1 MLNLLLSGMR
11 PIIAAAKLLLFCH
24 LGKFFAL
31 FFHKTAEIVAF
42 TPFGATISSPFLPI
56 DTPSAAPVFGAE
68 IMDGSRER
76 TDAEREIIHAFTESA
91 DTFTKSAGASDED
104 AGASAEDIVRIAE
117 GTSTLPEYTSTL
129 PEDTST
135 IAEDAFTIAEDAF
148 TIAEGTFTR
157 PEGTFTVAEGIL
169 RIIARRDMD
178 ISWLEMIV
186 AEPDTGIEC
195 HEITLMGCCMGM

>member
-11 PIIAAAKLLLFCH
+11 PIFAAAKLLLFCH

-31 FFHKTAEIVAF
+31 FFYKTAEIVAF
-42 TPFGATISSPFLPI
+42 TPFSATISSPFQPI

-68 IMDGSRER
+68 IMDGSRGR
-76 TDAEREIIHAFTESA
+76 TDAKREIIGAF
-91 DTFTKSAGASDED
+91 
-104 AGASAEDIVRIAE
+104 AEDIVRIAE
-117 GTSTLPEYTSTL
+117 GTFTL
-129 PEDTST
+129 
-135 IAEDAFTIAEDAF
+135 
-148 TIAEGTFTR
+148 
-157 PEGTFTVAEGIL
+157 PEGTFTVAEGIF

-186 AEPDTGIEC
+186 AELDTGIAC

>member
-42 TPFGATISSPFLPI
+42 TPFSATISSPFQPI
-56 DTPSAAPVFGAE
+56 DTPSAAPVSGAE
-68 IMDGSRER
+68 IMDGSRGR
-76 TDAEREIIHAFTESA
+76 TDAKREIIGAF
-91 DTFTKSAGASDED
+91 
-104 AGASAEDIVRIAE
+104 AEDIVRIAE
-117 GTSTLPEYTSTL
+117 GTFTLPGGT
-129 PEDTST
+129 
-135 IAEDAFTIAEDAF
+135 F
-148 TIAEGTFTR
+148 TIAEGIF
-157 PEGTFTVAEGIL
+157 

-186 AEPDTGIEC
+186 AELDTGIAC

>member
-1 MLNLLLSGMR
+1 MR

-42 TPFGATISSPFLPI
+42 TPFSATISSPFQPI

-68 IMDGSRER
+68 IMDGSRGR
-76 TDAEREIIHAFTESA
+76 TDAKREIIGAF
-91 DTFTKSAGASDED
+91 
-104 AGASAEDIVRIAE
+104 AEDIVRIAE
-117 GTSTLPEYTSTL
+117 GTFTL
-129 PEDTST
+129 
-135 IAEDAFTIAEDAF
+135 
-148 TIAEGTFTR
+148 
-157 PEGTFTVAEGIL
+157 PEGTFTVAEGTFTIAEGIF

-186 AEPDTGIEC
+186 AELDTGIAC

>member
-42 TPFGATISSPFLPI
+42 TPFSATISSPFQPI

-68 IMDGSRER
+68 IMVGSREK
-76 TDAEREIIHAFTESA
+76 TDAERGIIGAFTESA
-91 DTFTKSAGASDED
+91 DASDERADASDED
-104 AGASAEDIVRIAE
+104 AGAFAEDIVR
-117 GTSTLPEYTSTL
+117 
-129 PEDTST
+129 
-135 IAEDAFTIAEDAF
+135 F
-148 TIAEGTFTR
+148 AEGTFTLPEGTFTL

-186 AEPDTGIEC
+186 AELDTGIAC
-195 HEITLMGCCMGM
+195 HEITLMGCCMEM

>member
-1 MLNLLLSGMR
+1 MR

-42 TPFGATISSPFLPI
+42 TPFSATISSPFQPI

-68 IMDGSRER
+68 IMDGSLEK
-76 TDAEREIIHAFTESA
+76 TDAEREIIG
-91 DTFTKSAGASDED
+91 TF
-104 AGASAEDIVRIAE
+104 AEDIVRIAE
-117 GTSTLPEYTSTL
+117 GTFTLPEG
-129 PEDTST
+129 
-135 IAEDAFTIAEDAF
+135 IF
-148 TIAEGTFTR
+148 TIAEGTFTL
-157 PEGTFTVAEGIL
+157 PDGIF

-186 AEPDTGIEC
+186 AELDTGIAC

>member
-11 PIIAAAKLLLFCH
+11 PIFAAAKLLLFCH

-42 TPFGATISSPFLPI
+42 TPFSATISSPFQPI
-56 DTPSAAPVFGAE
+56 DTPSAAPVSGAE
-68 IMDGSRER
+68 IMDGSRGR
-76 TDAEREIIHAFTESA
+76 TDAKREIIGAF
-91 DTFTKSAGASDED
+91 
-104 AGASAEDIVRIAE
+104 AEDIVRIAE
-117 GTSTLPEYTSTL
+117 GTFTL
-129 PEDTST
+129 
-135 IAEDAFTIAEDAF
+135 
-148 TIAEGTFTR
+148 
-157 PEGTFTVAEGIL
+157 PEGTFTVAEGIF

-186 AEPDTGIEC
+186 AELDTGIAC

>member
-42 TPFGATISSPFLPI
+42 TPFSATISSPFQPI
-56 DTPSAAPVFGAE
+56 DTPSAAPVSGAE
-68 IMDGSRER
+68 IMDGSLEK
-76 TDAEREIIHAFTESA
+76 TDAEREIIGAF
-91 DTFTKSAGASDED
+91 
-104 AGASAEDIVRIAE
+104 AEDIVRIAE
-117 GTSTLPEYTSTL
+117 GTFTLPEGTL
-129 PEDTST
+129 TV
-135 IAEDAFTIAEDAF
+135 
-148 TIAEGTFTR
+148 AEGTF
-157 PEGTFTVAEGIL
+157 

-186 AEPDTGIEC
+186 AELDTGIAC

>member
-11 PIIAAAKLLLFCH
+11 PIFAAAKLLLFCH

-42 TPFGATISSPFLPI
+42 TPFSATISSPFQPI

-76 TDAEREIIHAFTESA
+76 TDAEREIIGAF
-91 DTFTKSAGASDED
+91 
-104 AGASAEDIVRIAE
+104 AEDIVRIAE
-117 GTSTLPEYTSTL
+117 GAFTLPEG
-129 PEDTST
+129 
-135 IAEDAFTIAEDAF
+135 AFTL
-148 TIAEGTFTR
+148 
-157 PEGTFTVAEGIL
+157 PEGTFTVAEGIF

-178 ISWLEMIV
+178 ISWLEIIV
-186 AEPDTGIEC
+186 AELDTGIAC

>member
-42 TPFGATISSPFLPI
+42 TPFSATISSPFQPI

-68 IMDGSRER
+68 IMDGSRGR
-76 TDAEREIIHAFTESA
+76 TDAKREIIGAF
-91 DTFTKSAGASDED
+91 
-104 AGASAEDIVRIAE
+104 AEDIVRIAE
-117 GTSTLPEYTSTL
+117 GTFTL
-129 PEDTST
+129 
-135 IAEDAFTIAEDAF
+135 
-148 TIAEGTFTR
+148 
-157 PEGTFTVAEGIL
+157 PEGTFTVAEGIF

-186 AEPDTGIEC
+186 AELDTGIAC

>member
-42 TPFGATISSPFLPI
+42 TPFSATISSPFQPI

-68 IMDGSRER
+68 IMDGSLEK
-76 TDAEREIIHAFTESA
+76 TDAEREIIGAF
-91 DTFTKSAGASDED
+91 
-104 AGASAEDIVRIAE
+104 AEDIVRIAE
-117 GTSTLPEYTSTL
+117 GTFTL
-129 PEDTST
+129 
-135 IAEDAFTIAEDAF
+135 
-148 TIAEGTFTR
+148 
-157 PEGTFTVAEGIL
+157 PEGTFTVAEGIFTVAEGIF

-186 AEPDTGIEC
+186 AELDTGIAC
-195 HEITLMGCCMGM
+195 HEITLMRCCMGM

>member
-42 TPFGATISSPFLPI
+42 TPFSATISSPFQPI

-68 IMDGSRER
+68 IMDGSRGR
-76 TDAEREIIHAFTESA
+76 TDAKREIIGAF
-91 DTFTKSAGASDED
+91 
-104 AGASAEDIVRIAE
+104 AEDIVRIA
-117 GTSTLPEYTSTL
+117 
-129 PEDTST
+129 
-135 IAEDAFTIAEDAF
+135 A
-148 TIAEGTFTR
+148 GTFTL
-157 PEGTFTVAEGIL
+157 PEGTFTVAEGIFTVAEGIF

-186 AEPDTGIEC
+186 AELDTGIAC

>member
-1 MLNLLLSGMR
+1 MR

-42 TPFGATISSPFLPI
+42 TPFSATISSPFQPI

-68 IMDGSRER
+68 IMDGSRGR
-76 TDAEREIIHAFTESA
+76 TDAKREIIGAF
-91 DTFTKSAGASDED
+91 
-104 AGASAEDIVRIAE
+104 AEDIVRIAE
-117 GTSTLPEYTSTL
+117 GTFTL
-129 PEDTST
+129 
-135 IAEDAFTIAEDAF
+135 
-148 TIAEGTFTR
+148 
-157 PEGTFTVAEGIL
+157 PEGTFTVAEGTFKIAEGIF

-186 AEPDTGIEC
+186 AELDTGIAC

>member
-42 TPFGATISSPFLPI
+42 TPFSATISSPFQPT
-56 DTPSAAPVFGAE
+56 DTPSAAHVFGAE
-68 IMDGSRER
+68 IMDGSRGR
-76 TDAEREIIHAFTESA
+76 TDAKREIIGAF
-91 DTFTKSAGASDED
+91 
-104 AGASAEDIVRIAE
+104 AEDIVRIAE
-117 GTSTLPEYTSTL
+117 GTFTL
-129 PEDTST
+129 
-135 IAEDAFTIAEDAF
+135 
-148 TIAEGTFTR
+148 
-157 PEGTFTVAEGIL
+157 PEGTFTVAESTFTVAESTFMVAEGTFMVAEGTFTLPEGIFTIAEGIS

-186 AEPDTGIEC
+186 AELDTGIAC
-195 HEITLMGCCMGM
+195 HEITLKGCCMGM

>member
-42 TPFGATISSPFLPI
+42 TPFSATISSPFQPI

-68 IMDGSRER
+68 IMDGSRGR
-76 TDAEREIIHAFTESA
+76 TDAKREIIGAF
-91 DTFTKSAGASDED
+91 
-104 AGASAEDIVRIAE
+104 AEDIVRIAE
-117 GTSTLPEYTSTL
+117 GTFTLPEG
-129 PEDTST
+129 
-135 IAEDAFTIAEDAF
+135 I
-148 TIAEGTFTR
+148 
-157 PEGTFTVAEGIL
+157 FTVAEGIF

-186 AEPDTGIEC
+186 AELDTGIAC

>member
-1 MLNLLLSGMR
+1 MR

-42 TPFGATISSPFLPI
+42 TPFSATISSPFQPI
-56 DTPSAAPVFGAE
+56 DTPSAAPVSGAE
-68 IMDGSRER
+68 IMDGSRGR
-76 TDAEREIIHAFTESA
+76 TDAKREIIGAF
-91 DTFTKSAGASDED
+91 
-104 AGASAEDIVRIAE
+104 AEDIVRIAE
-117 GTSTLPEYTSTL
+117 GTFTLPEGT
-129 PEDTST
+129 
-135 IAEDAFTIAEDAF
+135 F
-148 TIAEGTFTR
+148 TIAEGIF
-157 PEGTFTVAEGIL
+157 

-186 AEPDTGIEC
+186 AELDTGIAC

>member
-42 TPFGATISSPFLPI
+42 TPFSATISSPFQPI
-56 DTPSAAPVFGAE
+56 DMPSAAPVFGAE
-68 IMDGSRER
+68 IMVGSRER
-76 TDAEREIIHAFTESA
+76 TDAEREIIGAFTESA
-91 DTFTKSAGASDED
+91 DASDERAD
-104 AGASAEDIVRIAE
+104 AFAEDIVRIAE
-117 GTSTLPEYTSTL
+117 GTFTL
-129 PEDTST
+129 
-135 IAEDAFTIAEDAF
+135 
-148 TIAEGTFTR
+148 

-186 AEPDTGIEC
+186 AELDTGIAC
-195 HEITLMGCCMGM
+195 HEITLMGCCMEM

>member
-42 TPFGATISSPFLPI
+42 TPFSATISSPFQPI
-56 DTPSAAPVFGAE
+56 DTPSAAPVSGAE
-68 IMDGSRER
+68 IMDGSLEK
-76 TDAEREIIHAFTESA
+76 TDAEREIIGAF
-91 DTFTKSAGASDED
+91 
-104 AGASAEDIVRIAE
+104 AEDIVRIAE
-117 GTSTLPEYTSTL
+117 GTFTL
-129 PEDTST
+129 
-135 IAEDAFTIAEDAF
+135 
-148 TIAEGTFTR
+148 
-157 PEGTFTVAEGIL
+157 PEGTFTVAEGTF

-186 AEPDTGIEC
+186 AELDTGIAY

>member
-42 TPFGATISSPFLPI
+42 TPFSNTISSPFQPI

-68 IMDGSRER
+68 IMDGSLEK
-76 TDAEREIIHAFTESA
+76 TDAEREIIGAF
-91 DTFTKSAGASDED
+91 
-104 AGASAEDIVRIAE
+104 AEDIVRIAE
-117 GTSTLPEYTSTL
+117 GTFTL
-129 PEDTST
+129 
-135 IAEDAFTIAEDAF
+135 
-148 TIAEGTFTR
+148 
-157 PEGTFTVAEGIL
+157 PEGTFTVAEGIF

-178 ISWLEMIV
+178 ILWLEMIV
-186 AEPDTGIEC
+186 AELDIGIAC
-195 HEITLMGCCMGM
+195 HEITLMGCCMGI

>member
-42 TPFGATISSPFLPI
+42 TPFSATISSPFQPI

-68 IMDGSRER
+68 IMDGSLGR
-76 TDAEREIIHAFTESA
+76 TDAKREIIGAF
-91 DTFTKSAGASDED
+91 
-104 AGASAEDIVRIAE
+104 AEDIVRIAE
-117 GTSTLPEYTSTL
+117 GTFTL
-129 PEDTST
+129 
-135 IAEDAFTIAEDAF
+135 
-148 TIAEGTFTR
+148 
-157 PEGTFTVAEGIL
+157 PEGTFTVAEGIFTVAEGIF

-186 AEPDTGIEC
+186 AELDTGIAC

>member
-1 MLNLLLSGMR
+1 MR

-42 TPFGATISSPFLPI
+42 TPFNATISSPFQPI

-68 IMDGSRER
+68 IMDGSREK
-76 TDAEREIIHAFTESA
+76 TDAEREIIGAF
-91 DTFTKSAGASDED
+91 
-104 AGASAEDIVRIAE
+104 AEDIVRIAE
-117 GTSTLPEYTSTL
+117 GTFTLPRGT
-129 PEDTST
+129 
-135 IAEDAFTIAEDAF
+135 F
-148 TIAEGTFTR
+148 TIAEGIF
-157 PEGTFTVAEGIL
+157 

-186 AEPDTGIEC
+186 AELDTGIAC

>member
-42 TPFGATISSPFLPI
+42 TPFSATISSPFQPI

-68 IMDGSRER
+68 IMDGSWGR
-76 TDAEREIIHAFTESA
+76 TDAKREIIGAF
-91 DTFTKSAGASDED
+91 
-104 AGASAEDIVRIAE
+104 AEDIAR
-117 GTSTLPEYTSTL
+117 
-129 PEDTST
+129 
-135 IAEDAFTIAEDAF
+135 
-148 TIAEGTFTR
+148 IAEGTFTL
-157 PEGTFTVAEGIL
+157 PEGIFTIAEGIF

-186 AEPDTGIEC
+186 AELDTGIAC

>member
-1 MLNLLLSGMR
+1 MLNLLISGMR

-42 TPFGATISSPFLPI
+42 TPFSATISSPFQPI

-68 IMDGSRER
+68 IMDGSRGR
-76 TDAEREIIHAFTESA
+76 TDEEREIIGAFV
-91 DTFTKSAGASDED
+91 
-104 AGASAEDIVRIAE
+104 EDIVRIAE
-117 GTSTLPEYTSTL
+117 GTFTLPEG
-129 PEDTST
+129 
-135 IAEDAFTIAEDAF
+135 IFTV
-148 TIAEGTFTR
+148 AEGTFTL
-157 PEGTFTVAEGIL
+157 PEGTFTVAEGTFTVAEGTFTVTEGIVRIAEGTFTVAEGIF

-186 AEPDTGIEC
+186 AELDTGIAC

>member
-42 TPFGATISSPFLPI
+42 TPFSATISSPFQPI

-68 IMDGSRER
+68 IMDGSLGR
-76 TDAEREIIHAFTESA
+76 TDAEREIIRAFTESA
-91 DTFTKSAGASDED
+91 DASDERADASDED
-104 AGASAEDIVRIAE
+104 AGAFAEDIVRIAE
-117 GTSTLPEYTSTL
+117 DTFTLP
-129 PEDTST
+129 
-135 IAEDAFTIAEDAF
+135 
-148 TIAEGTFTR
+148 EGTFTLPEGTFTL
-157 PEGTFTVAEGIL
+157 PEGTFTVVEGTF
-169 RIIARRDMD
+169 RIITRRDMD
-178 ISWLEMIV
+178 ISWLEMFV
-186 AEPDTGIEC
+186 AELDTGIAY

>member
-42 TPFGATISSPFLPI
+42 TPFNATISSPFQPI

-68 IMDGSRER
+68 IMDGSREK
-76 TDAEREIIHAFTESA
+76 TDAEREIIGAF
-91 DTFTKSAGASDED
+91 
-104 AGASAEDIVRIAE
+104 AEDIVRIAE
-117 GTSTLPEYTSTL
+117 GTFTLPRGT
-129 PEDTST
+129 
-135 IAEDAFTIAEDAF
+135 F
-148 TIAEGTFTR
+148 TIAEGIF
-157 PEGTFTVAEGIL
+157 

-186 AEPDTGIEC
+186 AELDTGIAC

>member
-42 TPFGATISSPFLPI
+42 TPFSATISSPFQPI

-68 IMDGSRER
+68 IMDGSRGR
-76 TDAEREIIHAFTESA
+76 TDAKREIIGAF
-91 DTFTKSAGASDED
+91 
-104 AGASAEDIVRIAE
+104 AEDIVRIAE
-117 GTSTLPEYTSTL
+117 GTFTL
-129 PEDTST
+129 
-135 IAEDAFTIAEDAF
+135 
-148 TIAEGTFTR
+148 
-157 PEGTFTVAEGIL
+157 PEGTFTVAEGIFTVAEGIF

-186 AEPDTGIEC
+186 AELDTGIAC
-195 HEITLMGCCMGM
+195 HEITLMGCCMEM

>member
-1 MLNLLLSGMR
+1 MR

-42 TPFGATISSPFLPI
+42 TPFSATISSPFQPI

-68 IMDGSRER
+68 IMDGSLEK
-76 TDAEREIIHAFTESA
+76 TDAEREIIGAF
-91 DTFTKSAGASDED
+91 
-104 AGASAEDIVRIAE
+104 AEDIVRIAE
-117 GTSTLPEYTSTL
+117 GTFTL
-129 PEDTST
+129 
-135 IAEDAFTIAEDAF
+135 
-148 TIAEGTFTR
+148 
-157 PEGTFTVAEGIL
+157 PEGTFTVAEGIFTVAEGIF

-186 AEPDTGIEC
+186 AELDTGIAC

>member
-1 MLNLLLSGMR
+1 MR
-11 PIIAAAKLLLFCH
+11 PIFAAAKLLLFCH

-42 TPFGATISSPFLPI
+42 TPFSATISSPFQPI

-68 IMDGSRER
+68 IMDGSRGR
-76 TDAEREIIHAFTESA
+76 TDAKREIIGAF
-91 DTFTKSAGASDED
+91 
-104 AGASAEDIVRIAE
+104 AEDIVRIAE
-117 GTSTLPEYTSTL
+117 GTFTL
-129 PEDTST
+129 
-135 IAEDAFTIAEDAF
+135 
-148 TIAEGTFTR
+148 
-157 PEGTFTVAEGIL
+157 PEGTFTVAESTFMVAEGTFMVAEGTFTLPEGTFTIAEGTF

-186 AEPDTGIEC
+186 AELDTGIAC